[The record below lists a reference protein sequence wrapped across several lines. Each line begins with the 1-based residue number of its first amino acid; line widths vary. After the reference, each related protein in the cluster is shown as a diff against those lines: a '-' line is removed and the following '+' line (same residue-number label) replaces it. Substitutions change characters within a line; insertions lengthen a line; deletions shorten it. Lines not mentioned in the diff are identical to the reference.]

1 MAADVGT
8 VIIVGAGQAGAQAAI
23 SLRQGG
29 HTGPLILLGD
39 EPHPPYERPPLS
51 KEFLA
56 GKRTA
61 AQLALRKPEFYNTQG
76 IELRL
81 GASITAIDRA
91 AQRLHLADGG
101 RMAYDRLVWAAGGRP
116 RRLGCPG
123 ADAAGVHYVRSIG
136 DVSALCAD
144 LADGGKRVVLIG
156 GGYIGLETAAVLRTL
171 GHDVTVL
178 EAQERLLARVT
189 APPVSDFY
197 LAAHQAK
204 GVCVRLGAA
213 VTCLVTANGR
223 VTGVELA
230 TGEHVPADIVIVG
243 IGIVPNVEPLAAA
256 GIDCPNG
263 VRVDATCTSN
273 DPSILA
279 IGDCAL
285 FPNPFSVQP
294 VRLESVPSAVEQA
307 RIAAATI
314 NGGAAAPAPSVPWF
328 WSNQYDIRLQSAGL
342 NMGWDRVEQQGD
354 VAQATFCLRY
364 YRGEKLIAI
373 DCINM
378 TAEFTQAKRMI
389 SPVD

>member
-1 MAADVGT
+1 MAADVQT

-29 HTGPLILLGD
+29 HQGPLILLGN

-61 AQLALRKPEFYNTQG
+61 AQLALRKPEFYAAQG

-81 GASITAIDRA
+81 GASITAIDRTA
-91 AQRLHLADGG
+91 HRLHLADGG
-101 RMAYDRLVWAAGGRP
+101 RLAYDRLVWATGGRP
-116 RRLGCPG
+116 RRLSCPG
-123 ADAAGVHYVRSIG
+123 ADVAGVHYVRSIS
-136 DVSALCAD
+136 DVTALSSE

-189 APPVSDFY
+189 APPVCDFY
-197 LAAHQAK
+197 LAAHRAK

-213 VTCLVTANGR
+213 VTRLVTGNGH

-230 TGEHVPADIVIVG
+230 TGEQIPADIVIVG
-243 IGIVPNVEPLAAA
+243 IGILPNVEPLLAA

-263 VRVDATCTSN
+263 VRVDATCASN
-273 DPSILA
+273 DASILA

-285 FPNPFSVQP
+285 FPNPFTDRP
-294 VRLESVPSAVEQA
+294 VRLESVPNAVEQA

-314 NGGAAAPAPSVPWF
+314 NGAAPPAPSVPWF

-342 NMGWDRVEQQGD
+342 NLGWDRVELQGD
-354 VAQATFCLRY
+354 VAQSAFCLRY
-364 YRGEKLIAI
+364 YRGEKMIAI
-373 DCINM
+373 DCVNM
-378 TAEFTQAKRMI
+378 TGEFTQAKRMI
-389 SPVD
+389 GTGF